1 MDLSR
6 RRFVQ
11 TTLLVAAGA
20 GVTAACGGSDS
31 SSGTKD
37 GKELTLWYWGGGLSD
52 KVVADAKKQFT
63 DVTLKSSIIG
73 GTFKQ
78 KLLTTMNGRSFVPDI
93 TGIKGEDIASF
104 LPNANRFIDLNTL
117 GADKIASEYLGWKLK
132 QGQTQDGKQI
142 GFPIDIGP
150 TAMYYREDMF
160 AKAGLPTDPAKVA
173 AEISTWEDYFAI
185 GADIQKAY
193 PKAFLLNNMTAVFD
207 MSLGQGGKR
216 MIDEDNKFIGDQEH
230 VRKCWDLAV
239 QLYESGA
246 DAKINDE
253 SLKAAVADG
262 SVATQLGA
270 AWMTLDVKDMA
281 PNTSGKWRVAPL
293 PGGPS
298 NMGGSFLA
306 LTKEC
311 RNPEVAFEI
320 IKWLLS
326 PENQGRGFTDAA
338 LFPSAP
344 AAYELPALTEG
355 DPFFGGQKTIEVFGP
370 AAEKVPAFYEAPAN
384 AAVAVPYYN
393 ELTSIESKGKKP
405 DDAWKDAVEQAK
417 QIAKQQ
423 GVS

>member
-11 TTLLVAAGA
+11 TALLAAAGA
-20 GVTAACGGSDS
+20 GVTAACGGDSDS
-31 SSGTKD
+31 GGTKN
-37 GKELTLWYWGGGLSD
+37 GKNLTLWYWGGGLSD
-52 KVVADAKKQFT
+52 KVVADAKKHFT
-63 DVTLKSSIIG
+63 DVTLKSSVIG

-78 KLLTTMNGRSFVPDI
+78 KLLTTMNGGSFVPDI

-117 GADKIASEYLGWKLK
+117 GADKIASQYLDWKLK

-150 TAMYYREDMF
+150 TAMFYREDMF

-173 AEISTWEDYFAI
+173 EEISTWEDYFAI
-185 GADIQKAY
+185 GAEIEKAY
-193 PKAFLLNNMTAVFD
+193 PKSFLINNAGVIFD
-207 MSLGQGGKR
+207 MAIGQQGKR
-216 MIDEDNKFIGDQEH
+216 MVDEDNKFIGDQDH
-230 VRKCWDLAV
+230 VRKAWDLAV
-239 QLYESGA
+239 RPYELGV

-262 SVATQLGA
+262 TLATYLGA
-270 AWMTLDVKDMA
+270 AWAALDIKDMG
-281 PNTSGKWRVAPL
+281 PNTKGKWRVAPL

-298 NMGGSFLA
+298 NQGGSFLA
-306 LTKEC
+306 LPKEC

-326 PENQGRGFTDAA
+326 PENEGRGFTDAA
-338 LFPSAP
+338 LFPACP
-344 AAYELPALTEG
+344 AAYELPALTGG
-355 DPFFGGQKTIEVFGP
+355 DAFFGGQKTIEVFGP
-370 AAEKVPAFYEAPAN
+370 AAEKVPAFYEAPTN
-384 AAVAVPYYN
+384 AAVTVPYYN
-393 ELTSIESKGKKP
+393 ELTNIEAKGKKP
-405 DDAWKDAVEQAK
+405 DDAWKDAVSQAK
-417 QIAKQQ
+417 SIAKQQ

>member
-11 TTLLVAAGA
+11 TALLVAAGA

-117 GADKIASEYLGWKLK
+117 GAGKIASEYLGWKLK

-207 MSLGQGGKR
+207 MSLGQGSKR
-216 MIDEDNKFIGDQEH
+216 MIDENNKFIGDQEH
-230 VRKCWDLAV
+230 
-239 QLYESGA
+239 Q
-246 DAKINDE
+246 
-253 SLKAAVADG
+253 
-262 SVATQLGA
+262 
-270 AWMTLDVKDMA
+270 
-281 PNTSGKWRVAPL
+281 TSG
-293 PGGPS
+293 S
-298 NMGGSFLA
+298 QCSFA
-306 LTKEC
+306 V
-311 RNPEVAFEI
+311 EVAR
-320 IKWLLS
+320 W
-326 PENQGRGFTDAA
+326 
-338 LFPSAP
+338 
-344 AAYELPALTEG
+344 
-355 DPFFGGQKTIEVFGP
+355 
-370 AAEKVPAFYEAPAN
+370 
-384 AAVAVPYYN
+384 
-393 ELTSIESKGKKP
+393 
-405 DDAWKDAVEQAK
+405 
-417 QIAKQQ
+417 
-423 GVS
+423 

>member
-11 TTLLVAAGA
+11 TALLAAAGA

-31 SSGTKD
+31 SGTTD
-37 GKELTLWYWGGGLSD
+37 GKKLTLWYWGGGLSD

-63 DVTLKSSIIG
+63 DVTLKSSVIG

-104 LPNANRFIDLNTL
+104 LPNAGRFIDLNTL

-185 GADIQKAY
+185 GAEIQKAY
-193 PKAFLLNNMTAVFD
+193 PKGFLLNNMTAVFD
-207 MSLGQGGKR
+207 MSIGQGSKR
-216 MIDEDNKFIGDQEH
+216 MIDEDNKFIGDQDH

-239 QLYESGA
+239 RLYESGA

-262 SVATQLGA
+262 TLATQLGA
-270 AWMTLDVKDMA
+270 AWMALDVKDMA
-281 PNTSGKWRVAPL
+281 PDTSGKWRVAPL

-306 LTKEC
+306 LPKEC

-326 PENQGRGFTDAA
+326 PENQGRGFTDSA

-344 AAYELPALTEG
+344 AAYELPALTAG

-393 ELTSIESKGKKP
+393 ELTSIEAKGKKP